1 MAKRQ
6 KTFFERLSEKN
17 EIHENKKIKK
27 VSNSQATRKKAAIAT
42 LSLLSVGVI
51 LAIAVPLGVTTNSVT
66 VISPVD
72 DSSTAFTFKG
82 PNSSD
87 GSQKLTVGSVTKSV
101 QGSDAQVN
109 EEISDV
115 TKKLVF
121 YLYDQEYKASVEQQ
135 RVYNASLALGQ
146 SARNDIALSSLE
158 EIKKKQTK
166 VVEDLKRNYISVY
179 GFQNWQK
186 QFTETLSTDSKYS
199 GAKDEAEAIENLTYN
214 EIKTYA
220 EARFKPEFVNTTRSE
235 INKLASRD
243 IYKVDANGNEISSN
257 GQRQVLI
264 KSGEKVNSFYQ
275 DGSNYFLNAANNNLA
290 TAFLTKSFVSSQK
303 DPSEILKSYFD
314 ANDLHVV
321 TSVDL
326 PGKLSS
332 PVTNAITLDADAKAK
347 FINLAK
353 YWSVKNTNSQR
364 QILSGSEIL
373 KQLKPATSYFP
384 TPTEALSQSQIT
396 VNQGNYQ
403 TFLNTLTLTKG
414 DSYGTSGLQSIESVF
429 QNGTEQGLSSIW
441 SKVLGSA
448 LNASNLP
455 QVDLSKVFD
464 FENIRTNDPSAYSRF
479 STLLTAAKNATSD
492 QDAFNKTKELNQF
505 IESYLTNMSNAE
517 FSSLL
522 VRQYTNQLVKNVG
535 GNNLVSFIYAIKDMP
550 NAYLVVSKDK
560 ISIQQYTNFTSFDNF
575 KEFVKNT
582 LYSVAQGNKD
592 IFNLPQAVSQS
603 QNDNVILAHM
613 LNDADF
619 VSYLKTKENPF
630 SKDKSN
636 YSDEDIA
643 KIKQENA
650 SIIAG
655 NKSKMQIQNFTS
667 VSNLI
672 NNSLVSQN
680 SYNFGVKDGVARI
693 ISGFNGSIP
702 TYLGNSESAQDLIV
716 KVLIS
721 K

>member
-1 MAKRQ
+1 
-6 KTFFERLSEKN
+6 
-17 EIHENKKIKK
+17 
-27 VSNSQATRKKAAIAT
+27 
-42 LSLLSVGVI
+42 
-51 LAIAVPLGVTTNSVT
+51 
-66 VISPVD
+66 
-72 DSSTAFTFKG
+72 
-82 PNSSD
+82 
-87 GSQKLTVGSVTKSV
+87 
-101 QGSDAQVN
+101 
-109 EEISDV
+109 
-115 TKKLVF
+115 
-121 YLYDQEYKASVEQQ
+121 
-135 RVYNASLALGQ
+135 
-146 SARNDIALSSLE
+146 
-158 EIKKKQTK
+158 
-166 VVEDLKRNYISVY
+166 
-179 GFQNWQK
+179 
-186 QFTETLSTDSKYS
+186 
-199 GAKDEAEAIENLTYN
+199 
-214 EIKTYA
+214 
-220 EARFKPEFVNTTRSE
+220 
-235 INKLASRD
+235 
-243 IYKVDANGNEISSN
+243 
-257 GQRQVLI
+257 
-264 KSGEKVNSFYQ
+264 
-275 DGSNYFLNAANNNLA
+275 
-290 TAFLTKSFVSSQK
+290 
-303 DPSEILKSYFD
+303 
-314 ANDLHVV
+314 
-321 TSVDL
+321 
-326 PGKLSS
+326 
-332 PVTNAITLDADAKAK
+332 
-347 FINLAK
+347 
-353 YWSVKNTNSQR
+353 
-364 QILSGSEIL
+364 
-373 KQLKPATSYFP
+373 
-384 TPTEALSQSQIT
+384 
-396 VNQGNYQ
+396 
-403 TFLNTLTLTKG
+403 
-414 DSYGTSGLQSIESVF
+414 
-429 QNGTEQGLSSIW
+429 
-441 SKVLGSA
+441 
-448 LNASNLP
+448 
-455 QVDLSKVFD
+455 
-464 FENIRTNDPSAYSRF
+464 
-479 STLLTAAKNATSD
+479 
-492 QDAFNKTKELNQF
+492 
-505 IESYLTNMSNAE
+505 MSNAE

-693 ISGFNGSIP
+693 ISGFNGSTP